1 MILFVGEELAFV
13 SIQHYNRPL
22 SDLCFCWYIDFILH
36 RSIFTLAL
44 AGLNSGLAVHH
55 YWELCIDNC
64 GIPSYQIE
72 IRELDEFAQ
81 AAFQGYKS
89 LNRVQSRI
97 FQATYY
103 TNENILVCS

>member
-1 MILFVGEELAFV
+1 MPVASLLGVLFFV
-13 SIQHYNRPL
+13 
-22 SDLCFCWYIDFILH
+22 
-36 RSIFTLAL
+36 
-44 AGLNSGLAVHH
+44 
-55 YWELCIDNC
+55 DNC
-64 GIPSYQIE
+64 GALSLSHTHIFFQIE

-103 TNENILVCS
+103 TNENILVRH

>member
-1 MILFVGEELAFV
+1 MFRACEVCGHESPLRGQKAQGDSEPTGRWL
-13 SIQHYNRPL
+13 RP
-22 SDLCFCWYIDFILH
+22 
-36 RSIFTLAL
+36 FTLL
-44 AGLNSGLAVHH
+44 SLSLSHTH
-55 YWELCIDNC
+55 THIFF
-64 GIPSYQIE
+64 QIE

-103 TNENILVCS
+103 TNENILVRH

>member
-1 MILFVGEELAFV
+1 VEWWNLVQWSISLDLFLF
-13 SIQHYNRPL
+13 H
-22 SDLCFCWYIDFILH
+22 FIDF
-36 RSIFTLAL
+36 F
-44 AGLNSGLAVHH
+44 
-55 YWELCIDNC
+55 
-64 GIPSYQIE
+64 QIE

-103 TNENILVCS
+103 TNENILVRH